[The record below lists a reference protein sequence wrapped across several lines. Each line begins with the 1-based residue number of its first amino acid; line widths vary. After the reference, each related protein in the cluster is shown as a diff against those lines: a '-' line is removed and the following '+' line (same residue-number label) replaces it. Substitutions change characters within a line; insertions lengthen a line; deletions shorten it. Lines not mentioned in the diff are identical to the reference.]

1 MRNNHYLTRSKIT
14 LVILAMMLAARG
26 SIGLAQDIQPIEGV
40 VEQQRPLLAQNLLI
54 ADPPLMG
61 EGVISIGPEAFQP
74 WNRETTVDRGS
85 GLWIRPLTPVET
97 VSFDAPLMIPNG
109 ASIRQIVAYIFDNDG
124 TRNAEL
130 NLLQHSH
137 TSSSGVLLSN
147 AYSTG
152 ASTSMQAVSISS
164 SFGITQVNLANYS
177 YIIRV
182 RLFGGANMYLNSV
195 RIDYSYHTY
204 LPAIQK

>member
-164 SFGITQVNLANYS
+164 SSGITQVNLANYS